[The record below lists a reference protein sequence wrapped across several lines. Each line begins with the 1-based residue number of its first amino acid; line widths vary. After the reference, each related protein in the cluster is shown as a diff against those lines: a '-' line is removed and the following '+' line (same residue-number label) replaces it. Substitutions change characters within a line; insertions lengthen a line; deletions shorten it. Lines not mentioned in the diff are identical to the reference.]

1 VEKVLDHRKTM
12 TLSLD
17 VGAIRQR
24 QKKLQSI
31 LRLYPRWLI
40 AYSGGVDSTYL
51 LAEAASLLGSSA
63 LGVIADSPSL
73 PRKALSSAIQ
83 VAQSMGAQLRVIR
96 TTELE
101 KPEYA
106 TNPINRCYFCKHEL
120 FDRMQRLALDENFP
134 VLAYGENA
142 DDALEIRPGAKAA
155 TEFKIKSPLREA
167 GLTKEEVRWLSRE
180 RNLPTADQPAQPCLS
195 SRIPHGTPVT
205 RQALMMIESAE
216 DRLRA
221 LGFHVFRVRY
231 NTAENGAIIAKLQVE
246 PSEMVRLHPLAIQL
260 ERDLRDIGFS
270 QMMIDPI
277 GYQPPMK
284 SSPALQLSG
293 FLISHHNSPLFG
305 PSFL

>member
-1 VEKVLDHRKTM
+1 M
-12 TLSLD
+12 ALSLN
-17 VGAIRQR
+17 VAAIRQK
-24 QKKLQSI
+24 QKKLQSV

-51 LAEAASLLGSSA
+51 LAEAASLLGRSA

-73 PRKALSSAIQ
+73 PRQALSSAIQ
-83 VAQSMGAQLRVIR
+83 VAQSLGAQLRVIK

-106 TNPINRCYFCKHEL
+106 TNPVNRCYFCKHEL
-120 FDRMQRLALDENFP
+120 FDRMQRLALDEKFP

-142 DDALEIRPGAKAA
+142 DDALELRPGAQAA

-167 GLTKEEVRWLSRE
+167 GLTKEEIRWLSQE

-221 LGFHVFRVRY
+221 AGFHVFRVRY
-231 NTAENGAIIAKLQVE
+231 NTAEDGAIIAKLQVE
-246 PSEMVRLHPLAIQL
+246 PSEMARLDPLTSQL
-260 ERDLRDIGFS
+260 ERDLRGIGFS
-270 QMMIDPI
+270 RMMIDPI
-277 GYQPPMK
+277 GYQPPK
-284 SSPALQLSG
+284 KAV
-293 FLISHHNSPLFG
+293 ISNR
-305 PSFL
+305 

>member
-1 VEKVLDHRKTM
+1 MV
-12 TLSLD
+12 LSLD
-17 VGAIRQR
+17 VAAIRQK

-31 LRLYPRWLI
+31 LSLYPRWLI

-51 LAEAASLLGSSA
+51 LAEAASLLSRSA
-63 LGVIADSPSL
+63 VGVIADSPSL
-73 PRKALSSAIQ
+73 PRKALASAIH
-83 VAQSMGAQLRVIR
+83 VAQSLGAQLRTIR

-106 TNPINRCYFCKHEL
+106 TNPLNRCYFCKHEL
-120 FDRMQRLALDENFP
+120 FDRMQRLALDEKFP

-142 DDALEIRPGAKAA
+142 DDALELRPGAKAA

-167 GLTKEEVRWLSRE
+167 GLTKEEIRWLSRE

-231 NTAENGAIIAKLQVE
+231 NIAEDGATIAKLQVE
-246 PSEMVRLHPLAIQL
+246 PSEIARLHPLATQL
-260 ERDLRDIGFS
+260 ESDLRGIGFS

-277 GYQPPMK
+277 GYLPPK
-284 SSPALQLSG
+284 KAV
-293 FLISHHNSPLFG
+293 NA
-305 PSFL
+305 

>member
-1 VEKVLDHRKTM
+1 MAL
-12 TLSLD
+12 LPD
-17 VGAIRQR
+17 VAAIRQK
-24 QKKLQSI
+24 QNKLHLI

-51 LAEAASLLGSSA
+51 LAEAASLWDRSA

-73 PRKALSSAIQ
+73 PRKALASAIQ
-83 VAQSMGAQLRVIR
+83 VAQSLGAQLRVIR

-106 TNPINRCYFCKHEL
+106 NNPLNRCYFCKHEL
-120 FDRMQRLALDENFP
+120 FDRMQRLALDEKFP

-142 DDALEIRPGAKAA
+142 DDALELRPGAKAA
-155 TEFKIKSPLREA
+155 TEFKIRSPLREA
-167 GLTKEEVRWLSRE
+167 GLTKEEIRWLSRE

-205 RQALMMIESAE
+205 RQALRMIESAE
-216 DRLRA
+216 DRVRA

-231 NTAENGAIIAKLQVE
+231 NTAEDGAIIAKLQVE
-246 PSEMVRLHPLAIQL
+246 PSEMVQLHLLATRL
-260 ERDLRDIGFS
+260 EGELRSIGFS

-277 GYQPPMK
+277 GYQ
-284 SSPALQLSG
+284 SPTKAV
-293 FLISHHNSPLFG
+293 ISNP
-305 PSFL
+305 

>member
-1 VEKVLDHRKTM
+1 M
-12 TLSLD
+12 ALSLN
-17 VGAIRQR
+17 VAAIRQK
-24 QKKLQSI
+24 QKKLQSV

-51 LAEAASLLGSSA
+51 LAEAASLLGRSA

-73 PRKALSSAIQ
+73 PRQALSSAIQ
-83 VAQSMGAQLRVIR
+83 VAQSLGAQLRVIK

-106 TNPINRCYFCKHEL
+106 TNPVNRCYFCKHEL
-120 FDRMQRLALDENFP
+120 FDRMQRLALDEKFP

-142 DDALEIRPGAKAA
+142 DDALELRPGAQAA

-167 GLTKEEVRWLSRE
+167 GLTKEEIRWLSQE

-216 DRLRA
+216 DRVRA

-231 NTAENGAIIAKLQVE
+231 NTAEDGAIIAKLQVE
-246 PSEMVRLHPLAIQL
+246 PSEMARLDPLTSQL
-260 ERDLRDIGFS
+260 ERDLRKIGFS
-270 QMMIDPI
+270 RMTIDPI
-277 GYQPPMK
+277 GYRPPK
-284 SSPALQLSG
+284 KAV
-293 FLISHHNSPLFG
+293 ISNR
-305 PSFL
+305 

>member
-1 VEKVLDHRKTM
+1 M
-12 TLSLD
+12 ALSLN
-17 VGAIRQR
+17 VAAIRQK
-24 QKKLQSI
+24 QKKLQSV

-51 LAEAASLLGSSA
+51 LAEAASLLGRSV

-83 VAQSMGAQLRVIR
+83 VAQSLGAQLRVIR

-106 TNPINRCYFCKHEL
+106 TNPLNRCYFCKHEL
-120 FDRMQRLALDENFP
+120 FDRMQRLALDEKFP

-142 DDALEIRPGAKAA
+142 DDALELRPGAQAA

-167 GLTKEEVRWLSRE
+167 GLTKEEIRWLSQE

-221 LGFHVFRVRY
+221 AGFHVFRVRY
-231 NTAENGAIIAKLQVE
+231 NTAEDGAIIAKLQVE
-246 PSEMVRLHPLAIQL
+246 PSEMARLDPLASQL
-260 ERDLRDIGFS
+260 EGDLRKIGFS
-270 QMMIDPI
+270 RMTIDPI
-277 GYQPPMK
+277 GYQAPRK
-284 SSPALQLSG
+284 AVISNRLS
-293 FLISHHNSPLFG
+293 I
-305 PSFL
+305 

>member
-1 VEKVLDHRKTM
+1 MV
-12 TLSLD
+12 LSLD
-17 VGAIRQR
+17 VAAIRQK

-31 LRLYPRWLI
+31 LSLYPRWLI

-51 LAEAASLLGSSA
+51 LAEAASLLSRSA
-63 LGVIADSPSL
+63 VGVIADSPSL
-73 PRKALSSAIQ
+73 PRKALASAIH
-83 VAQSMGAQLRVIR
+83 VAQSLGAQLRTIR

-106 TNPINRCYFCKHEL
+106 TNPLNRCYFCKHEL
-120 FDRMQRLALDENFP
+120 FDRMQRLALDEKFP

-142 DDALEIRPGAKAA
+142 DDALELRPGAKAA

-167 GLTKEEVRWLSRE
+167 GLTKEEIRWLSRE

-231 NTAENGAIIAKLQVE
+231 NIAEDGATIAKLQVE
-246 PSEMVRLHPLAIQL
+246 PSEIARLHPLATQL
-260 ERDLRDIGFS
+260 ESDLRGIGFS

-277 GYQPPMK
+277 GYQPPK
-284 SSPALQLSG
+284 KAV
-293 FLISHHNSPLFG
+293 NA
-305 PSFL
+305 

>member
-1 VEKVLDHRKTM
+1 MV
-12 TLSLD
+12 LSLD
-17 VGAIRQR
+17 VAAIRQK

-31 LRLYPRWLI
+31 LSLYPRWLI

-51 LAEAASLLGSSA
+51 LAEAASLSSRSVV
-63 LGVIADSPSL
+63 GVIADSPSL
-73 PRKALSSAIQ
+73 PRKALASAIH
-83 VAQSMGAQLRVIR
+83 VAQSLGAQLRTIR

-106 TNPINRCYFCKHEL
+106 TNPLNRCYFCKHEL
-120 FDRMQRLALDENFP
+120 FDRMQRLALDEKFP

-142 DDALEIRPGAKAA
+142 DDALELRPGAKAA

-167 GLTKEEVRWLSRE
+167 GLTKAEIRWLSRG

-221 LGFHVFRVRY
+221 LGFRVFRVRY
-231 NTAENGAIIAKLQVE
+231 NIAEDGATIAKLQVE
-246 PSEMVRLHPLAIQL
+246 PSEIARLHPLATQL
-260 ERDLRDIGFS
+260 ERDLLGIGFS

-277 GYQPPMK
+277 GYQPPK
-284 SSPALQLSG
+284 KAV
-293 FLISHHNSPLFG
+293 NA
-305 PSFL
+305 